1 MATPVMNH
9 PRPADPLKTVSNR
22 MCPLVPSESD
32 SKRSAKRRRD
42 GLDCY
47 ADGPPGVPSAV
58 LFRRAQR
65 ERDRAARETLV
76 RRFLPLAQSLARRYA
91 QSREPQEDLM
101 QVASLALLKA
111 IDRFDPDRG
120 TSFVTF
126 ATPTI
131 LGELKRY
138 FRDATW
144 PVHVTR
150 DSQERAQAID
160 RAITRLTNEHARA
173 PTVEEIAAHLGL
185 TSEEVLDGLQ
195 AMQAYA
201 VLSLEAPKR
210 STDGDEDSELT
221 IQDGL
226 GAEDERFEL
235 IEADATLAPAIR
247 SLPERQRR
255 ILHLRFVEELTQS
268 EIAAQVGVSQ
278 MQVSRLL
285 RRSIAQLRDY
295 MSSANESAGAIPQRA
310 GEMLR

>member
-1 MATPVMNH
+1 MAASSVESSTAGG
-9 PRPADPLKTVSNR
+9 PASSLETRGASRFRGD
-22 MCPLVPSESD
+22 SD
-32 SKRSAKRRRD
+32 GKRGAERRRD
-42 GLDCY
+42 GLVCY
-47 ADGPPGVPSAV
+47 PDGPRQVPSTV
-58 LFRRAQR
+58 LFWRAQR
-65 ERDRAARETLV
+65 EHDRSAREALV

-120 TSFVTF
+120 SSFVTF
-126 ATPTI
+126 AAPTI

-138 FRDATW
+138 FRDSSWA
-144 PVHVTR
+144 VHVTR
-150 DSQERAQAID
+150 GAQERAQAID
-160 RAITRLTNEHARA
+160 HAATRLMNEHGRA
-173 PTVEEIAAHLGL
+173 PTVEEIASHLGV

-201 VLSLEAPKR
+201 VLSLDAPR
-210 STDGDEDSELT
+210 GSAESDEESELT
-221 IQDGL
+221 IQDAL

-247 SLPERQRR
+247 SLGERERR

-268 EIAAQVGVSQ
+268 EIAGRVSVSQ
-278 MQVSRLL
+278 IQVSRLL

-295 MSSANESAGAIPQRA
+295 VQDANESAEPIPQRA
-310 GEMLR
+310 GELVR